1 MSIQVNIYE
10 AKSKLSK
17 LINQVIAGEEVIVAK
32 SGKPVVKIVPFG
44 TPPQNRKPGSA
55 KGKITI
61 SDDFDAPLPDDIL
74 KEFYK

>member
-1 MSIQVNIYE
+1 MAVQVNIYE

-32 SGKPVVKIVPFG
+32 WGKPVAKIVPFDK
-44 TPPQNRKPGSA
+44 PSRDRKPGSA
-55 KGKITI
+55 KGKILI
-61 SDDFDAPLPDDIL
+61 SDDFDAPLPDEIL